1 MNSFAFS
8 VSMPPSANNMFAT
21 VVIKGKVR
29 QIISRDYKAWK
40 ATEAHRLVQK
50 WQAAGSP
57 RFAKHLALTIHLGL
71 SYRGDIDNRVKP
83 ITDLLRAIPEFP
95 DDRWIDKIAVERVQ
109 DIVGAR
115 VLIIQGR
122 AA

>member
-1 MNSFAFS
+1 
-8 VSMPPSANNMFAT
+8 MFT
-21 VVIKGKVR
+21 TIFVKGRAR

-40 ATEAHRLVQK
+40 EAEGHRLVLK

-57 RFAKHLALTIHLGL
+57 RFDKHLSLTIHLGL

-83 ITDLLRAIPEFP
+83 LTDLLRAIPDFP
-95 DDRWIDKIAVERVQ
+95 DDRWIDELSVKRVTE
-109 DIVGAR
+109 IKGAR
-115 VLIIQGR
+115 VLIVQG